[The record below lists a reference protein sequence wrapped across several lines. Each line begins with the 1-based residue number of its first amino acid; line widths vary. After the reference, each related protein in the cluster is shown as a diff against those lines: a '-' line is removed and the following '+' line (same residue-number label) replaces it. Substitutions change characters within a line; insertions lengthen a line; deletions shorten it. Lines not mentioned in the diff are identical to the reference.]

1 VKTYIALLRGIN
13 VGGHKQVSMADLRD
27 LLTQLGLA
35 NPRSI
40 LQSGNLV
47 FQDRA
52 RKGAQLE
59 RLLEQEVRTRLDLQ
73 ADLIVRTAGEWKA
86 VVAGNPFRKE
96 ALRDPGRLLAVFFKD
111 VPENKAVEALR
122 AAITGPERVHA
133 KGREAY
139 IVYPDGVGRSRLTH
153 TLIERKLGVRGTG
166 RNWNTVLK
174 LAACAD
180 GD

>member
-1 VKTYIALLRGIN
+1 
-13 VGGHKQVSMADLRD
+13 MADLRD
-27 LLTQLGLA
+27 LLTQLGFA
-35 NPRSI
+35 NPQSI

-47 FQDRA
+47 FQSQTRP
-52 RKGAQLE
+52 GAQLE
-59 RLLEQEVRTRLDLQ
+59 RLLEQEVQKRFDLQ
-73 ADLIVRTAGEWKA
+73 ADFIVRTAEEWKA

-96 ALRDPGRLLAVFFKD
+96 AQRDPGHLLAVFFK
-111 VPENKAVEALR
+111 EAPKTKEVDAMR

-133 KGREAY
+133 QGREAY

-174 LAACAD
+174 VDACAD
-180 GD
+180 GR